1 MREERTEIEES
12 PAMLGNRTADVEERA
27 REERQEA

>member
-12 PAMLGNRTADVEERA
+12 PAMLGNRTAGVEDRG
-27 REERQEA
+27 REDRDEA